1 MSDNLKVTVTV
12 TNTEGDKILYGPF
25 DTMVEAI
32 AFFALGRNDNVFDKG
47 IKPVYGYLNS
57 PNLPRFTY
65 RPLGETPAESVLSG
79 TFGGA

>member
-25 DTMVEAI
+25 DTMTEAI
-32 AFFALGRNDNVFDKG
+32 AFVFEGRADNVFDKG
-47 IKPVYGYLNS
+47 IKPEYTYLNS

-65 RPLGETPAESVLSG
+65 RETANIPSDKVLSG

>member
-47 IKPVYGYLNS
+47 IKPVYTYLNS
-57 PNLPRFTY
+57 PTLPRFTY
-65 RPLGETPAESVLSG
+65 RETASVPSDTVLSG